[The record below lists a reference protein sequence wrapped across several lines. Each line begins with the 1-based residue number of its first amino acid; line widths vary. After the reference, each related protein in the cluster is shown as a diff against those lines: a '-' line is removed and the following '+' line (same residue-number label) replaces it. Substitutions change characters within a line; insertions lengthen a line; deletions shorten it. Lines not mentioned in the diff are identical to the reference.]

1 MGRIRLLCYT
11 NIKKDMARRKS
22 GETDT
27 LCSYDTDFDGMCNK
41 TGRSYGYSKY
51 TCGHA
56 DARSGGD
63 ACTGSD
69 QNTCCIRT

>member
-1 MGRIRLLCYT
+1 
-11 NIKKDMARRKS
+11 MARMKS
-22 GETDT
+22 YETDT
-27 LCSYDTDFDGMCNK
+27 LCSYDADFDGMCNK
-41 TGRSYGYSKY
+41 TGRSYGYSTY

-56 DARSGGD
+56 DTRSGGD